1 MGRVGDGDILLEEGS
16 AEKDMNSLLTRFMKH
31 SNAKSS
37 EPPKNDGRKKNVDI
51 SIVHKEKDRDGKEHL
66 KTEVIK
72 YKVDLSNVAKVK
84 NIDKPGAQLLALKK
98 TLKDKIFE
106 RKRIE
111 RDQKKVCNIF
121 LKFGGKEV
129 LFYLKERALMMSE
142 FRGV

>member
-1 MGRVGDGDILLEEGS
+1 
-16 AEKDMNSLLTRFMKH
+16 MKH

>member
-51 SIVHKEKDRDGKEHL
+51 SILHKEKDKDGKEHL

-84 NIDKPGAQLLALKK
+84 NVDRPGAQQLALKK
-98 TLKDKIFE
+98 MLKDQIFE
-106 RKRIE
+106 RKRVE
-111 RDQKKVCNIF
+111 RDQKKVCDIF
-121 LKFGGKEV
+121 LKLGAK
-129 LFYLKERALMMSE
+129 
-142 FRGV
+142 

>member
-1 MGRVGDGDILLEEGS
+1 MGRVGDGDILLEKGS
-16 AEKDMNSLLTRFMKH
+16 EEKDMDSLLTMFMKH

-84 NIDKPGAQLLALKK
+84 NIDRPGAQLVALKK

-106 RKRIE
+106 KKRVE
-111 RDQKKVCNIF
+111 RDQKKVCDIF
-121 LKFGGKEV
+121 LKFGANKDPFH
-129 LFYLKERALMMSE
+129 LRERALMVSD
-142 FRGV
+142 FRG